1 MIELMECGEV
11 VIDNNNNTTINDAMR
26 GLLTAEAAINTM
38 NTDDIDTELSNDG
51 TTKKQQY
58 KGLPPEAGREFLL
71 WSTIPSPTQHSLL
84 CPQRLFCVLTPDE
97 FRLAGAFT
105 SDTNVV

>member
-51 TTKKQQY
+51 TTKKV
-58 KGLPPEAGREFLL
+58 R
-71 WSTIPSPTQHSLL
+71 
-84 CPQRLFCVLTPDE
+84 
-97 FRLAGAFT
+97 
-105 SDTNVV
+105 